1 MTTSENL
8 SSLAEMAEVLED
20 SGYEVAQGDNFLAV
34 KVPHGDKPPAH
45 ALLTIDEIRGKLM
58 ISSRVARYGDIAE
71 SRLSAFQAALLDANT
86 RIDPFAFATLTDRD
100 DPDLDSPDEWLV
112 MLIES
117 VSLGDL
123 SAHELRTAMADL
135 ANALPAADEILAAV
149 V

>member
-34 KVPHGDKPPAH
+34 KVPHGDKAPAH

-117 VSLGDL
+117 ISLGDL

-149 V
+149 A